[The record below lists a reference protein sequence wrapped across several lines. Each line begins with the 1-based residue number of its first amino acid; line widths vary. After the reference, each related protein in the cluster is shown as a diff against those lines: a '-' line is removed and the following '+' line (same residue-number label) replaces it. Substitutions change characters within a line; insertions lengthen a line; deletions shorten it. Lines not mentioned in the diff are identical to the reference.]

1 MSPGYGRNLNFSVVD
16 AFLRN
21 RVEIPKG
28 RQLFVGVFILVMLL
42 LKPQLRLLLPSDGV
56 VLVSFRSKK
65 KELVLTFGI

>member
-28 RQLFVGVFILVMLL
+28 RQLFFGVFILVMLL
-42 LKPQLRLLLPSDGV
+42 LKPELLLPSDGV

>member
-28 RQLFVGVFILVMLL
+28 SQLFVGVFILVMLL
-42 LKPQLRLLLPSDGV
+42 LKPELLLPSDGV

-65 KELVLTFGI
+65 KELVLTLGI

>member
-42 LKPQLRLLLPSDGV
+42 LKPELLLPSDGV

>member
-28 RQLFVGVFILVMLL
+28 SQLFVGVFILVMLL
-42 LKPQLRLLLPSDGV
+42 LKPELLLPSDGV